1 MIPAPLRLPI
11 LIVLFAGLM
20 ALGAWV
26 DVPMHPVPM
35 TMQSF
40 AVLLAGAVL
49 GPRPG
54 VVAVLLYLALA
65 LIGLPVLSDGA
76 SGPGPFTGSTAGY
89 LFAFPLV
96 AGLAGLAARR
106 GWLRRPL
113 PGVAVLFGLHL
124 ILLALGG
131 AWLATRIGVPGALA
145 HGVTPFLIGAAVKS
159 ALVWLAWRMLAR
171 FQTR

>member
-20 ALGAWV
+20 ALGARM
-26 DVPMHPVPM
+26 DMPMHPVPM

-49 GPRPG
+49 GPRWG
-54 VVAVLLYLALA
+54 VASVLLYLALA
-65 LIGLPVLSDGA
+65 LVGLPVLSDGA
-76 SGPGPFTGSTAGY
+76 GGPAPFTEATAGY

-96 AGLAGLAARR
+96 AGLAGVAARR
-106 GWLRRPL
+106 GGLERPL
-113 PGVAVLFGLHL
+113 PGVAILFGLHL
-124 ILLALGG
+124 LLLALGG
-131 AWLATRIGVPGALA
+131 AWLATRIGVADALA

>member
-1 MIPAPLRLPI
+1 MIPATLRLP
-11 LIVLFAGLM
+11 LFALLFAGLM
-20 ALGAWV
+20 ALGAGI
-26 DVPMHPVPM
+26 DVPMRPAPM

-49 GPRPG
+49 GPRWG

-65 LIGLPVLSDGA
+65 LVGLPVLADGA
-76 SGPGPFTGSTAGY
+76 SGPGPFTGATAGY
-89 LFAFPLV
+89 LFAFPVV

-106 GWLRRPL
+106 GGLERPL
-113 PGVAVLFGLHL
+113 PGVAILFGLHL
-124 ILLALGG
+124 LLLAVGG
-131 AWLATRIGVPGALA
+131 TWLATRVGVADALA

-159 ALVWLAWRMLAR
+159 GLVWLAWRLLRR